1 MTLFAGIF
9 SRKNL
14 SIPEETCDS
23 LRQLISRNALDAVS
37 VFKDERSFFVKVDIN
52 AFGEPGFHR
61 GPVGAL
67 SLLAGE
73 PLLAFHNDA
82 AWRSREP
89 DLQLIHEL
97 GSGGEWDILR
107 RAEGT
112 FCAVHY
118 QPLAGKLNLIADK
131 LGIRPLYY
139 WIDENA
145 VVFATALRVLEGLM
159 IVPKRMDVRAVTE
172 IIGLGAA
179 LSDRTPYAG
188 ISLLKAAE
196 IVEVTE
202 TEVSRRRYWRW
213 DEIEHARASEQEC
226 LSEVYKRFQNATA
239 RRIRDNKTTGAYLS
253 GGLDSRCVVAALVE
267 ARVQVHTFNFA
278 RPGTQ
283 DQLFGDDFAS
293 RMETIHANVPKEPGD
308 RVPDYS
314 HMMAR
319 AWNDSQHRMERPA
332 ERPALIWS
340 GEGGSV
346 LLGHVHMN
354 ESIIEKMR
362 AGRVDA
368 AIEEYFQRE
377 SVHVPP
383 KLFKPEVF
391 AKLSDVILEGIR
403 EELAELES
411 EDAGRNFYLFLMH
424 NDQRRK
430 LARHFENIDLHRLE
444 FQLPFFDSAFLASVI
459 ATPLDLCLR
468 HRFYVKWLSLFP
480 PEVTKVPWQA
490 YPGHEPCPLPVSEE
504 LSYQWDEKYQARERA
519 AQKRALLK
527 QASELLSAS
536 DFPADLLSKRNLRLA
551 TWAHSTGWRDYEYII
566 AAARTFH
573 SYWKKCDGQF
583 ALPLSGAKSV

>member
-9 SRKNL
+9 SRKN
-14 SIPEETCDS
+14 SPVPEEAERE
-23 LRQLISRNALDAVS
+23 LRQLISRNAEDVVC
-37 VFKDERSFFVKVDIN
+37 VFKDERSFFVKVDVG
-52 AFGEPGFHR
+52 AFNEPGFHK
-61 GPVGAL
+61 GPAGAL
-67 SLLAGE
+67 SLVAGE

-97 GSGGEWDILR
+97 GSEGEWDVLR

-139 WIDENA
+139 WMDENV

-179 LSDRTPYAG
+179 LSDRTPYSG

-196 IVEVTE
+196 IVEVAE
-202 TEVSRRRYWRW
+202 GEVSRHRYWRW
-213 DEIEHARASEQEC
+213 DELEASAASEEEC
-226 LSEVYKRFQNATA
+226 LSEVYRRFQNATA
-239 RRIRDNKTTGAYLS
+239 RRIRDDKRAVAYLS
-253 GGLDSRCVVAALVE
+253 GGLDSRCVVAALVDAGVE
-267 ARVQVHTFNFA
+267 VHTFNFA

-283 DQLFGDDFAS
+283 DQLFGDDFAV
-293 RMETIHANVPKEPGD
+293 RVNTLHANVPKEAGD

-314 HMMAR
+314 HLMAR
-319 AWNDSQHRMERPA
+319 IWNDSPHRAERPV
-332 ERPALIWS
+332 ERPALVWS

-354 ESIIEKMR
+354 ESIVEKMR

-377 SVHVPP
+377 SVLVPP
-383 KLFKPEVF
+383 KLFRPEVF
-391 AKLSDVILEGIR
+391 AKLSNVILEGIR
-403 EELAELES
+403 EELAEQES
-411 EDAGRNFYLFLMH
+411 EDKARNFYLFLMH

-430 LARHFENIDLHRLE
+430 LASHFENIDLHRLE
-444 FQLPFFDSAFLASVI
+444 FQLPFFDSAFLSAVI
-459 ATPLDLCLR
+459 ATPLDFCLR

-480 PEVTKVPWQA
+480 PEVVATPWQA
-490 YPGHEPCPLPVSEE
+490 YPGHEPCPLPVSEG
-504 LSYQWDEKYQARERA
+504 LSYQWDEKYQSNERA
-519 AQKRALLK
+519 AQKRALVK
-527 QASELLSAS
+527 QASELLSAA

-573 SYWKKCDGQF
+573 SYWKKCNGQF
-583 ALPLSGAKSV
+583 ALPVA